1 MAYYGHII
9 QCNVLKRLY
18 RDVPSSA
25 TFSPI
30 IIRVAALCADNI
42 CMETLL
48 IIFAWLLHDEWVVG
62 KLPLMLRRPPHD
74 HDRCLLKVST
84 KFRGIFHNF
93 LGKNMCTWPLTI
105 CLLISHYLLQMFFLN
120 MSCQVN
126 LLSCLIF
133 TLITTILNTV
143 MDRLNMSCQI
153 TLSSVV

>member
-18 RDVPSSA
+18 RYVPSSA

-84 KFRGIFHNF
+84 KIRGNFNYIWRKICAPDHIDMSIIIIF
-93 LGKNMCTWPLTI
+93 
-105 CLLISHYLLQMFFLN
+105 
-120 MSCQVN
+120 
-126 LLSCLIF
+126 IF
-133 TLITTILNTV
+133 TLHIITNVFSLNE
-143 MDRLNMSCQI
+143 
-153 TLSSVV
+153 LSDYPAV

>member
-18 RDVPSSA
+18 RYVPSSA

-30 IIRVAALCADNI
+30 IICVTAVCANNI
-42 CMETLL
+42 CMETQL

-93 LGKNMCTWPLTI
+93 TDKDTSRSDCTQSPCPCPVSTVELYI
-105 CLLISHYLLQMFFLN
+105 DKLQILYFT
-120 MSCQVN
+120 N
-126 LLSCLIF
+126 L
-133 TLITTILNTV
+133 
-143 MDRLNMSCQI
+143 RWHR
-153 TLSSVV
+153 

>member
-1 MAYYGHII
+1 MTYSTIYANLTHYGLSLKHHFKCNNSARHQILEQNNVISFCIVFLALFMEYYRHIT

-18 RDVPSSA
+18 RYVPSST

-74 HDRCLLKVST
+74 HDRCQLKLST

-93 LGKNMCTWPLTI
+93 LGKNMCT
-105 CLLISHYLLQMFFLN
+105 
-120 MSCQVN
+120 
-126 LLSCLIF
+126 
-133 TLITTILNTV
+133 
-143 MDRLNMSCQI
+143 
-153 TLSSVV
+153 

>member
-18 RDVPSSA
+18 RYVPSSA

-84 KFRGIFHNF
+84 KFRGIFYNF
-93 LGKNMCTWPLTI
+93 TDKAT
-105 CLLISHYLLQMFFLN
+105 S
-120 MSCQVN
+120 
-126 LLSCLIF
+126 
-133 TLITTILNTV
+133 TV
-143 MDRLNMSCQI
+143 
-153 TLSSVV
+153 LSSSLIAPGRIAHSLLVQSAQSSY